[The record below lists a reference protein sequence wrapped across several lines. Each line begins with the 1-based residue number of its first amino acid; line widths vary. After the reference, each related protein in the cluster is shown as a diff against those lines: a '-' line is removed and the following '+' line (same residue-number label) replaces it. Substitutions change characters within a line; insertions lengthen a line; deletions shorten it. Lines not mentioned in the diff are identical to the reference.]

1 MCVEEPVADYRR
13 SPIEFAEVASMS
25 MELLTMPCWGVPGAF
40 YPDRADLHRA
50 RREHLIDAVTQ
61 LAWIATIDAF
71 QHWIYANPGHT
82 RAQRDDHWL
91 ELDARFGRVR
101 GWSGWPNA
109 QDHAR
114 AAWQRQ
120 SHLFSHPMYYIEYG
134 IAQLGALG
142 LWRASLQHGSPA
154 AVDAYLRA
162 LALGGSRP
170 LPDLFAAAGL
180 PFDFG
185 ESAIGRIVESV
196 ERELDKMGE

>member
-1 MCVEEPVADYRR
+1 
-13 SPIEFAEVASMS
+13 
-25 MELLTMPCWGVPGAF
+25 
-40 YPDRADLHRA
+40 
-50 RREHLIDAVTQ
+50 
-61 LAWIATIDAF
+61 
-71 QHWIYANPGHT
+71 
-82 RAQRDDHWL
+82 
-91 ELDARFGRVR
+91 
-101 GWSGWPNA
+101 
-109 QDHAR
+109 
-114 AAWQRQ
+114 
-120 SHLFSHPMYYIEYG
+120 MYYIEYG